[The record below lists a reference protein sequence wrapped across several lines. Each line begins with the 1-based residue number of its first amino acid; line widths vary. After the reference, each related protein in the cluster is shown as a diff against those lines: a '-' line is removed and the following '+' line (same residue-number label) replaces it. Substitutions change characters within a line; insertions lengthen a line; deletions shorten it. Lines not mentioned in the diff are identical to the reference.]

1 MNLRRHLPGL
11 PQPMAS
17 DRRAVNRRIGVVMGA
32 LLLGLVGVGAKAHRV
47 AVVEHEAHAERGNRQ
62 QLRSFRLSARR
73 GDIRDRNGMPLATSD
88 RVHQITLNPRQIR
101 AQGQADELLG
111 LLVQLLPDVDPGYL
125 RGELDKDKAYR
136 QLKMLLD
143 DEQAAIVES
152 WKIPGVGLEAT
163 TQRVYP
169 RGLLGAH
176 VVGRVNNQGEGT
188 LGVELGLD
196 ERLRGRDAQSPAY
209 FALGKKLLID
219 GGIDPGVARG
229 DDVVLTLDSAI
240 QAMVEDE
247 LNAIVDRWNPVGA
260 SVVVLDPKSGEVLA
274 LASRPTFDPNHP
286 VDKVAQTTSLAVQ
299 AAYEPGSTM
308 KAITVAAALEEG
320 VIRPNESL
328 YCEKGR
334 WQYTPRHVIRDT
346 HPAEW
351 LDITG
356 ILAES
361 SNICTTKIADRLG
374 KADLYQWVRRFHFG
388 ERPRLELPGA
398 APGLLARYQK
408 WSDIQMANIAF
419 GQGMSASPLQVA
431 AAFAALANGG
441 EYIHPAI
448 VQKIVDNRG
457 EVVYEH
463 APERERVVRAA
474 TARTV
479 LRMLEDVVHTRH
491 GTGSNAAVPGY
502 RVAGKT
508 STAQKATAGKGYTEN
523 QFFSSFVG
531 ALPAA
536 DPRIVILVSV
546 DNPEGGHF
554 GNEVAAPSFA
564 RLGEQI
570 MLHLGVPRDDA
581 APPPRPMIVRAPAP
595 APAGVAAGPI
605 EPVPEASEPALPGRR
620 PRGAPPPV
628 RGDLPDFTG
637 LGIAE
642 ARDLA
647 ERARVDLEA
656 IGSGL
661 AVRQE
666 RTGADDGRTI
676 VRVFFEAPSQRP
688 PAPSAS

>member
-1 MNLRRHLPGL
+1 MNLRRLPGL
-11 PQPMAS
+11 PEPMAS

-47 AVVEHEAHAERGNRQ
+47 AVVEHEQHAERGNRQ
-62 QLRSFRLSARR
+62 QLRTFRLAARR
-73 GDIRDRNGMPLATSD
+73 GDVRDRDGMPLATSD
-88 RVHQITLNPRQIR
+88 RVHQIALNPRQIR
-101 AQGQADELLG
+101 AQGQDEELLG
-111 LLVQLLPDVDPGYL
+111 LLVQLVPDVDVDYL
-125 RGELDKDKAYR
+125 RAELSKDKAYR

-143 DEQAAIVES
+143 DEQAAMVES
-152 WKIPGVGLEAT
+152 WRIPGVTLEPT
-163 TQRVYP
+163 TRRVYP
-169 RGLLGAH
+169 RGLLAAH

-188 LGVELGLD
+188 LGVERGLD

-219 GGIDPGVARG
+219 GGLDPGVARG

-247 LNAIVDRWNPVGA
+247 LNAIVERWNPVGA
-260 SVVVLDPKSGEVLA
+260 SVVVLDPRSGEILA
-274 LASRPTFDPNHP
+274 LASRPTYDPNHP
-286 VDKVAQTTSLAVQ
+286 VEDVAQTASLAVQ

-320 VIRPNESL
+320 VIRPTETL

-334 WQYTPRHVIRDT
+334 WRYTPRHVIRDT

-351 LDITG
+351 LDIAA

-361 SNICTTKIADRLG
+361 SNICSAKIADRLG
-374 KADLYQWVRRFHFG
+374 KADLYAWVRRFHFG

-398 APGLLARYQK
+398 APGLLAKHQK

-431 AAFAALANGG
+431 AAFGALANGG
-441 EYIHPAI
+441 EYVHPAI
-448 VQKIVDNRG
+448 VKRVIDNRG
-457 EVVYEH
+457 EVVFEH
-463 APERERVVRAA
+463 APARERVVRTS

-479 LRMLEDVVHTRH
+479 MRMLEDVVHSRH
-491 GTGSNAAVPGY
+491 GTGHNAAVPGY

-536 DPRIVILVSV
+536 DPRVVILVAV
-546 DNPEGGHF
+546 DNPEGGHY

-570 MLHLGVPRDDA
+570 MVHLGVPRDDGA
-581 APPPRPMIVRAPAP
+581 APPRPLVVRAPEA
-595 APAGVAAGPI
+595 VAKTRPSGQVEEEGPI
-605 EPVPEASEPALPGRR
+605 EPELPGRR
-620 PRGAPPPV
+620 PRVKVAPI
-628 RGDLPDFTG
+628 RGDLPDFKG

-647 ERARVDLEA
+647 ERARVEIEA

-666 RTGADDGRTI
+666 SVEAAGGRPRL
-676 VRVFFEAPSQRP
+676 RVYFEPPSR